1 MGKKGRRHLPKVR
14 GRYDRGGGVSHFPPT
29 AGLPAMRVMDGG
41 RDAPTESLTTRGR
54 ILFGAFLAVAFVVL
68 LLVLI
73 FAT

>member
-1 MGKKGRRHLPKVR
+1 MRRKGRRRLPKVR

-41 RDAPTESLTTRGR
+41 RDAPAEPLTRRGR

-68 LLVLI
+68 VLLLV
-73 FAT
+73 FGT

>member
-1 MGKKGRRHLPKVR
+1 MRRKGRRRLPKVR
-14 GRYDRGGGVSHFPPT
+14 GRYDRGGGVKQFGPT

-41 RDAPTESLTTRGR
+41 RDAPASPLTTRGR